1 MRQNNQNQ
9 NKQRMRGRGG
19 RKGPNPLTR
28 TYDSNGPDVKVRG
41 TAHHVAEKYQQLA
54 RDSQASGDR
63 IMAEN
68 YLQHAEHYLR
78 IVAAAQPAP
87 QQHQASRSGG
97 ESGEREREQQP
108 SPANDSPIAVPVMAA
123 DAPQP
128 VVDGIPDFNQKH
140 GNNGS
145 ASSLPEQEREGTEQ
159 SNGPS
164 DPTSASS
171 DGEENR
177 PRRRTR
183 GSRGRG
189 VRRPPQN
196 EPIANPTP
204 SVETSVASG
213 ESEAKVAEEVKP
225 PAESPSQ
232 SATVEEVAPAPKR
245 RRRPSKPAAEATP
258 VENTAAESSDA
269 DNAETGSGDQNPTA
283 DHLAG

>member
-41 TAHHVAEKYQQLA
+41 TAHHIAEKYQQLA

-78 IVAAAQPAP
+78 IVAAAQPANQ
-87 QQHQASRSGG
+87 QQHQSSRSG
-97 ESGEREREQQP
+97 SDNSDRDQQNP
-108 SPANDSPIAVPVMAA
+108 STDNPISVPVMAA

-140 GNNGS
+140 GGNGS
-145 ASSLPEQEREGTEQ
+145 VAPLAEHDREGAGKV
-159 SNGPS
+159 NG
-164 DPTSASS
+164 SS
-171 DGEENR
+171 EAATGEDEESR

-189 VRRPPQN
+189 LRRSSQN
-196 EPIANPTP
+196 NRP
-204 SVETSVASG
+204 G
-213 ESEAKVAEEVKP
+213 SEAVPGVEGMA
-225 PAESPSQ
+225 SPSDSDDKAHQ
-232 SATVEEVAPAPKR
+232 ETKAASESQPETGDAGEDAPAPKR
-245 RRRPSKPAAEATP
+245 RRRPAKPP
-258 VENTAAESSDA
+258 VEAAPAEETAAKSSETEA
-269 DNAETGSGDQNPTA
+269 GETGSTDPNPAA

>member
-41 TAHHVAEKYQQLA
+41 TAHHIAEKYQQLA

-78 IVAAAQPAP
+78 IVAAAQPSN
-87 QQHQASRSGG
+87 QQHQSSRSG
-97 ESGEREREQQP
+97 SDNADRDQQ
-108 SPANDSPIAVPVMAA
+108 SPAADNPISVPVMAA

-140 GNNGS
+140 GGNGSVAPLSEQDREGAGQANGS
-145 ASSLPEQEREGTEQ
+145 AEPMAG
-159 SNGPS
+159 
-164 DPTSASS
+164 SAE
-171 DGEENR
+171 DEESR

-189 VRRPPQN
+189 LRRSSQN
-196 EPIANPTP
+196 SRPGSETAVAP
-204 SVETSVASG
+204 SDG
-213 ESEAKVAEEVKP
+213 EVQATEEVKLVSD
-225 PAESPSQ
+225 AQ
-232 SATVEEVAPAPKR
+232 SEASEARDQEAPVR
-245 RRRPSKPAAEATP
+245 RRRRSAKTVAEAAP
-258 VENTAAESSDA
+258 AEDA
-269 DNAETGSGDQNPTA
+269 GAKSGETETGETGSSDSSPAA